1 MSPVIRFP
9 VPRVQDL
16 GPMRGNPLQPGPLSI
31 AVLLSCVLACGGSQ
45 QNDGGDAAAATP
57 VGLEALPAETVSVS
71 PVSRGEI
78 QSVLMATGSI
88 RARRTTPLGPAVPG
102 RITEI
107 FVEEG
112 DEVAAEAPIFQIDP
126 GPYEIGVQAAEAG
139 LALARA
145 QLAEAR
151 EEAARSRKL
160 SDKKMVSDQGAR
172 RARTRKAVAGAQLQ
186 QAEAQLEQARYDLS
200 RTLVR
205 SPYAGTIVE
214 RNVHEGAMAMA
225 APNMAVVVLQ
235 ESGTLEA
242 VLDIPEASRAGVGE
256 GDALRLF
263 LDELPEP
270 LEATV
275 RAVSA
280 RIDPRSRTYTVRA
293 LIDDQGGR
301 IKAGAFVRA
310 EVQPRPHQDALLVD
324 RRAITR
330 HEGRTYV
337 FRVAD
342 GVAQRRP
349 VRIGIGGPRMVEIL
363 SGVSEGDQLVTGNV
377 VERLADGA
385 RVRLQE
391 SPAVQPQG
399 EGAAPEA
406 AEPPEPG
413 S

>member
-1 MSPVIRFP
+1 
-9 VPRVQDL
+9 
-16 GPMRGNPLQPGPLSI
+16 MRRNQLHAGLLVLC
-31 AVLLSCVLACGGSQ
+31 VLLSCALACGNSEQ
-45 QNDGGDAAAATP
+45 DGHANAAVATAP
-57 VGLEALPAETVSVS
+57 GADLGALPEELVSVS
-71 PVSRGEI
+71 PVRRGEI
-78 QSVLMATGSI
+78 QTVVMATGSI
-88 RARRTTPLGPAVPG
+88 RARRTTALGPVVPG

-151 EEAARSRKL
+151 EEAERTRKL
-160 SDKKMVSDQGAR
+160 SDKKMVSDQGHR
-172 RARTRKAVAGAQLQ
+172 RARTRRAVASAQLE

-205 SPYAGTIVE
+205 APYAGTIVE

-225 APNMAVVVLQ
+225 APGMAVVVLQ

-242 VLDIPEASRAGVGE
+242 VLDIPEASRAAVRE

-270 LEATV
+270 LGATV
-275 RAVSA
+275 RSVSA
-280 RIDPRSRTYTVRA
+280 RIDAKSRTYAVRA
-293 LIDDQGGR
+293 LIDDQAGR

-310 EVQPRPHQDALLVD
+310 EVRPRPHLDALLVD
-324 RRAITR
+324 RRAIVR
-330 HEGRTYV
+330 REGRAYV

-342 GVAQRRP
+342 GVARQRK
-349 VRIGIGGPRMVEIL
+349 VRIGISGQDEVEIL
-363 SGVSEGDQLVTGNV
+363 SGVSEDDQV
-377 VERLADGA
+377 VVGTVVARLADGT
-385 RVRLQE
+385 RVRLRE
-391 SPAVQPQG
+391 SPAAAAGG
-399 EGAAPEA
+399 EPAGEA
-406 AEPPEPG
+406 AEGPEQG